1 MTHIQPIGPS
11 VHPIPNGSDAIRQIT
26 TNKFIEQPIERGTM
40 QIIVKTLTNRSF
52 VLWVNPQDRVGRI
65 KQMIQDKTC
74 IDPEQQRLIFSEK
87 QLDDHRRLRDYGII
101 SESTIRLV
109 LRLAA
114 GSYYNLN
121 PNPNPTRKKQF
132 RYCEAVLVHETYS
145 PSDYDRSYKSYRY
158 DNVYDL
164 ARAASSSYSNS
175 TGYNTSDSSY
185 TSSTG
190 YNTSGSSYTSS
201 TGYNTSGSSYTSS
214 TGYNTSGSS
223 YTSSTG
229 YNTSGSSY
237 TSSTGYNTSGSSYA
251 SSTGYSSS
259 TASYGTSNSS
269 YGGTSST
276 YGSSS
281 SSTYGSQSIGSYRY

>member
-1 MTHIQPIGPS
+1 
-11 VHPIPNGSDAIRQIT
+11 
-26 TNKFIEQPIERGTM
+26 M
-40 QIIVKTLTNRSF
+40 QIIVKTLTNTSF

-74 IDPEQQRLIFSEK
+74 IDPEQQRLIFAEK
-87 QLDDHRRLRDYGII
+87 QLDNHRRLQDYGID

-114 GSYYNLN
+114 GSYSNLN
-121 PNPNPTRKKQF
+121 SNPDPTRKKQF

-164 ARAASSSYSNS
+164 ARSASSSYSNS
-175 TGYNTSDSSY
+175 TGYNSSGSSY
-185 TSSTG
+185 SNSTG
-190 YNTSGSSYTSS
+190 YNSSSSSYSNSTGYNSSGSSYSNS
-201 TGYNTSGSSYTSS
+201 TGYNS
-214 TGYNTSGSS
+214 
-223 YTSSTG
+223 
-229 YNTSGSSY
+229 
-237 TSSTGYNTSGSSYA
+237 SGSSYA
-251 SSTGYSSS
+251 NSSGGVYSSS
-259 TASYGTSNSS
+259 TASYGGN
-269 YGGTSST
+269 YT

>member
-1 MTHIQPIGPS
+1 MTLSLNPIEIHSQPN
-11 VHPIPNGSDAIRQIT
+11 PNGSDAIRQIT
-26 TNKFIEQPIERGTM
+26 TNKFIEPPIERGTM
-40 QIIVKTLTNRSF
+40 QIIVKTLTNTSF

-74 IDPEQQRLIFSEK
+74 IDPEQQRLIFAEK
-87 QLDDHRRLRDYGII
+87 QLDNHRRLQDYGID

-114 GSYYNLN
+114 GSYSNLN
-121 PNPNPTRKKQF
+121 SNPDPTRKKQF

-164 ARAASSSYSNS
+164 ARSASSSYSNS
-175 TGYNTSDSSY
+175 TGYNS
-185 TSSTG
+185 
-190 YNTSGSSYTSS
+190 
-201 TGYNTSGSSYTSS
+201 
-214 TGYNTSGSS
+214 
-223 YTSSTG
+223 
-229 YNTSGSSY
+229 
-237 TSSTGYNTSGSSYA
+237 SGSSYA
-251 SSTGYSSS
+251 NSSGGVYSSS
-259 TASYGTSNSS
+259 TASYGGN
-269 YGGTSST
+269 YT